1 MSYFYFTEYKITI
14 IDSIKDYAVTDAYL
28 KMFETLY
35 RSGKVPGYIFRQKEQ
50 LPVAAEQLPVV
61 STTATNGNIFIYLID
76 IRN

>member
-1 MSYFYFTEYKITI
+1 
-14 IDSIKDYAVTDAYL
+14 
-28 KMFETLY
+28 MFETLY

-50 LPVAAEQLPVV
+50 LPVAAEQLTVV